1 MKKQILTSLAAG
13 LALAVL
19 LCCGTGLAK
28 ANHHE
33 QLGHKIEAELTQIEA
48 EALLELLE
56 MLASAAAPA
65 GSGIGAEGCA
75 MAPSGSVLCPGLGVL
90 EPKWLTSKPSKAL
103 GSPWKPL
110 KFFGGA
116 W

>member
-33 QLGHKIEAELTQIEA
+33 QLGHKIEAELAQIEA
-48 EALLELLE
+48 EALLEQFKELTRHSLKLE
-56 MLASAAAPA
+56 LERATLESKPRRRRAKRN
-65 GSGIGAEGCA
+65 
-75 MAPSGSVLCPGLGVL
+75 APSWSSTCGEHG
-90 EPKWLTSKPSKAL
+90 
-103 GSPWKPL
+103 
-110 KFFGGA
+110 
-116 W
+116 